1 MQLSFLLSFAAPFI
15 NMDESFILRRYL
27 NKAMIEQV
35 AQIPNADN
43 ITVCSC
49 RGICLRERGRNACPC
64 KSITNTAQSACHLAE
79 DANSNMCMNTRR
91 VLESDESD
99 RTSDSDFLEEP
110 TVSFV

>member
-1 MQLSFLLSFAAPFI
+1 
-15 NMDESFILRRYL
+15 MDESFTLDDIEQSD
-27 NKAMIEQV
+27 IEQV

-43 ITVCSC
+43 VTVCSC

-64 KSITNTAQSACHLAE
+64 KTINQYCSSACHLAE